1 MSLYENINKR
11 KRAGTSRPKSKS
23 TISDEAYK
31 DMKSGFRSGGMVE
44 QMSEQMGV
52 SERQA
57 GGLMKKAKKMNMS
70 QGMNMGGM
78 PSRTPPGMGGY
89 EMNRDMGGTVVTVS
103 IGRMSPMRSRSEE
116 RSEDSTLIQ
125 GTESQVRARHFNNNG
140 GKGTF

>member
-57 GGLMKKAKKMNMS
+57 GGLMKKAKSMNDAE
-70 QGMNMGGM
+70 GMNMGGM
-78 PSRTPPGMGGY
+78 KRRPMPAPGMGGY
-89 EMNRDMGGTVVTVS
+89 EMNMADGGMAR
-103 IGRMSPMRSRSEE
+103 IKGAPP
-116 RSEDSTLIQ
+116 IQ
-125 GTESQVRARHFNNNG
+125 VKGLTYNDNS